1 MNPRYCSTRALT
13 ALTGTLLIAAAA
25 AADPA
30 NTQKVGFAPSG
41 ITSPALLD
49 TSASSAAAAG
59 QAGQYVF
66 SAPPRESAQAAADIY
81 GPIAEYLSRVTGK
94 QVVFRHSS
102 NWIAYQTEMRR
113 GDYDLVFDGPHFN
126 GWRVSNLQHNI
137 LVKAPGDQSFVVAV
151 KKDNSRIT
159 ELKQLTGRAI
169 CGMSPP
175 NLGTL
180 TVLKEFDNPMRQPV
194 IQNIEG
200 WQAVYGNLQA
210 GRCAAAILPTR
221 NLAKYDA
228 SGENTRVIFRARSFP
243 SQALSAGP
251 RVTAADQAKIT
262 QALTSPEARA
272 ATLKLRDAYA
282 LSGDF
287 QPASRDEYL
296 GVAGILK
303 DTWGYQ

>member
-1 MNPRYCSTRALT
+1 MHSRSFPSLALT
-13 ALTGTLLIAAAA
+13 ALTGVLLATAAA

-30 NTQKVGFAPSG
+30 NAHKVGFAPSG
-41 ITSPALLD
+41 MTSPALLD
-49 TSASSAAAAG
+49 KTAAPAAAE
-59 QAGQYVF
+59 AGQYVF
-66 SAPPRESAQAAADIY
+66 SAPPRESAQAAAEIY

-126 GWRVSNLQHNI
+126 GWRASHLQHNI
-137 LVKAPGDQSFVVAV
+137 LVKAPGEHSFVVAV
-151 KKDNSRIT
+151 KKDNARVT

-200 WQAVYGNLQA
+200 WNAVYGNMMA
-210 GRCAAAILPTR
+210 GRCAAAILPAR
-221 NLAKYDA
+221 NHAKYDA
-228 SGENTRVIFRARSFP
+228 AGEQTRVIFKARSYP

-251 RVTAADQAKIT
+251 RVTAADQAKIVH
-262 QALTSPEARA
+262 ALTSAEARN

-282 LSGDF
+282 LNGDML
-287 QPASRDEYL
+287 PASKDEYV